1 MKKLTLITETC
12 NEYFIFV
19 IYNIQ
24 HLVYEENHLIIVGD
38 LCKIVIKIINNDNDE
53 VVDVSFKKLNKDRN
67 LRSEFDLGT
76 WKIINNLRE
85 DAPEIFKLGKEKLRY
100 INAIFNMI

>member
-1 MKKLTLITETC
+1 MKKLTLITETS
-12 NEYFIFV
+12 NVYFIFV

-24 HLVYEENHLIIVGD
+24 HLVYEKNHLIIVGD
-38 LCKIVIKIINNDNDE
+38 LCKIVINSDAE
-53 VVDVSFKKLNKDRN
+53 VDVNFKKLNEDKN
-67 LRSEFDLGT
+67 LRSEFNLGT